1 MCGIAGI
8 FNFDPRKRA
17 EAAVLERMT
26 SLLAHRGPDD
36 SGHEILGNVGLGHR
50 RLSIIDVSAAGHQ
63 PMANHDSS
71 VWIAYNGECYN
82 YRELARDLRARGHRF
97 RSESDTEVILRLYE
111 ERGEA
116 CFRELDGMFALA
128 IYDARQQ
135 RLVLAR
141 DRIGI
146 KPLYYHQD
154 SSRLIFA
161 SELKALLADPSTP
174 AELDISAFGDY
185 LHLLSIPDPR
195 SIFEN
200 VRKLQSGHYL
210 VITPGGVKEK
220 PYWSLPVAIDEAMS
234 FETAATEFE
243 ARFDQAVRSHLVAD
257 VPVGAF
263 LSGGVDSSAIVSAAA
278 RSSTKPIETFSVTF
292 PGLEEFDESPFAQA
306 VAERCGANHHAFNL
320 APHLVE
326 ALPRIAWHADEP
338 FAISSAFALYF
349 IAKVARERVKVVLSG
364 DGGDEVFGGY
374 VWRHS
379 DFREQ
384 HPAAAAWV
392 ERATALLRRHPT
404 LRRIMPKRIEET
416 LRALQGRDERYLQSF
431 TCFLDNELLDLLE
444 PSLGTQVIEAWKSN
458 IVQHVLETAPGDEQL
473 ARKLYTDIKTTLVSE
488 MLTKA
493 DRMTMAHGLEARVPF
508 LDHRLV
514 EWAFTVPGRHKLRN
528 GSGKALI
535 KTAMERHLPNHVLYR
550 PKQGFN
556 VPMKIWMRLE
566 LRDFV
571 RDTLTRTRL
580 SQRGFFRPQA
590 VESMLDDHFSERR
603 DSSNKIFA
611 ILMLEL
617 WHELFVD
624 GRAGFRSLRA
634 AA

>member
-1 MCGIAGI
+1 
-8 FNFDPRKRA
+8 
-17 EAAVLERMT
+17 
-26 SLLAHRGPDD
+26 
-36 SGHEILGNVGLGHR
+36 
-50 RLSIIDVSAAGHQ
+50 
-63 PMANHDSS
+63 
-71 VWIAYNGECYN
+71 
-82 YRELARDLRARGHRF
+82 
-97 RSESDTEVILRLYE
+97 LYE

-116 CFRELDGMFALA
+116 CFRELEGMFALA
-128 IYDARQQ
+128 IYDVRKQ

-146 KPLYYHQD
+146 KPLSYHCD
-154 SSRLIFA
+154 SNRLIFA
-161 SELKALLADPSTP
+161 SELKALLADPATP
-174 AELDISAFGDY
+174 AKLDVAALGDY

-200 VRKLQSGHYL
+200 VRKLQPGHYL
-210 VITPGGVKEK
+210 VITSVGVKEK
-220 PYWSLPVAIDEAMS
+220 PYWSLPVSVDETMS
-234 FETAATEFE
+234 YEAAAEGFKS
-243 ARFDQAVRSHLVAD
+243 RFDQAVRSHMVAD

-278 RSSTKPIETFSVTF
+278 RVSSTRIETFSITF
-292 PGLEEFDESPFAQA
+292 PGLDEFDESRFAQA
-306 VAERCGANHHAFNL
+306 VAAHCGAQHHAFNL

-326 ALPRIAWHADEP
+326 ALPKIAWHADEP

-379 DFREQ
+379 DFREP
-384 HPAAAAWV
+384 HPAATAWV
-392 ERATALLRRHPT
+392 DRATALLRRRPN
-404 LRRIMPKRIEET
+404 LRRLLPNRIEES
-416 LRALQGRDERYLQSF
+416 LRRLQGRDERYLQSF

-444 PSLGTQVIEAWKSN
+444 PSLAGQVVDAWQTN
-458 IVQHVLETAPGDEQL
+458 IVQHTLDTAPSNEQL
-473 ARKLYTDIKTTLVSE
+473 ARKLYADVKTTLVSE

-508 LDHRLV
+508 LDHNLV
-514 EWAFTVPGRHKLRN
+514 EWAFTIPGRHKILN
-528 GSGKALI
+528 GSGKALV
-535 KTAMERHLPNHVLYR
+535 KTAMERNLPHHILYR

-556 VPMKIWMRLE
+556 VPMKVWMRGE

-571 RDTLTRTRL
+571 RDTLTSSRL
-580 SQRGFFRPQA
+580 SQRGFFRPEA
-590 VESMLDDHFSERR
+590 VESMLDDHFAERR

-611 ILMLEL
+611 LLMLEL

-624 GRAGFRSLRA
+624 GRAGLGSLRA